1 MLSFILMMCV
11 KKKMIIIDLNRN
23 AATIIF
29 DIEKEKEE
37 SNEYTK

>member
-1 MLSFILMMCV
+1 MMYI
-11 KKKMIIIDLNRN
+11 KKEIIIVDLNRN

-37 SNEYTK
+37 SNEYRK